1 MPSGSSTGTG
11 EEGLEVEEGKVE
23 LTVMTGLLVTL
34 TEKEKLI
41 IHGLGN
47 SCVCQIVMPKKY
59 QHQRKNKC
67 YRRQVWGLKKIK
79 FNV

>member
-1 MPSGSSTGTG
+1 MPSGSSNGTG

-23 LTVMTGLLVTL
+23 LTVMVGLLVTL

-59 QHQRKNKC
+59 QQQRKNKC
-67 YRRQVWGLKKIK
+67 YRRQVWGLKKKI
-79 FNV
+79 